1 MNSYNNCQIVML
13 NKISET
19 EVTTVKNEFISL
31 KNLYLGIV
39 LHLNEDFDDDLLL
52 DAMRILA
59 VVE

>member
-1 MNSYNNCQIVML
+1 MNSYNNFQIVML
-13 NKISET
+13 NKISEI
-19 EVTTVKNEFISL
+19 EVKTVKIELLPL
-31 KNLYLGIV
+31 KNIYLGML